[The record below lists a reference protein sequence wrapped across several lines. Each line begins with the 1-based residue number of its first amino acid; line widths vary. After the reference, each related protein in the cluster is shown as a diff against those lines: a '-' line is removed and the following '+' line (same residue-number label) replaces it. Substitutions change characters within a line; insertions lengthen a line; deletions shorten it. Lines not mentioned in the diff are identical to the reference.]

1 MSKFL
6 GMTVNERLYSFGLM
20 DQFDSAIQRRDEDKA
35 ISILMETELNDQSA
49 KETVEAIMKSPGKY
63 GYNQN

>member
-1 MSKFL
+1 MSEFL

-20 DQFDSAIQRRDEDKA
+20 DQFDSAIQRRDEAKA
-35 ISILMETELNDQSA
+35 ISILMEAELNAQSA
-49 KETVEAIMKSPGKY
+49 KETVEAIMKSPGEY